1 MKDLSF
7 EELVKIVNEEGITIR
22 DYCTGEEAES
32 ADFNSITHSVRNKVE
47 EVLERYGFSRDAIR
61 VSDYNGKVYLYQT
74 YRVSNRRYGY
84 GSNEPDGIFIR
95 IKKKMD
101 KTLKY
106 SYSQKYFFAGIEMD
120 DEINY
125 MGKEIKTIQEYIDIE
140 NKALRDNEILQKNRK
155 EKFVKYL
162 EEHNMEYED
171 FIEMYNK
178 YRALDYNRK
187 IELAKRT
194 AEKHN
199 TTAYYKYM
207 VN

>member
-1 MKDLSF
+1 
-7 EELVKIVNEEGITIR
+7 
-22 DYCTGEEAES
+22 
-32 ADFNSITHSVRNKVE
+32 
-47 EVLERYGFSRDAIR
+47 
-61 VSDYNGKVYLYQT
+61 
-74 YRVSNRRYGY
+74 
-84 GSNEPDGIFIR
+84 
-95 IKKKMD
+95 
-101 KTLKY
+101 
-106 SYSQKYFFAGIEMD
+106 MD